1 MSDTPVTEHEVD
13 VYRFKVPAGASFSL
27 SSIEPAD
34 NGGIADKRSAR
45 KQFRKVRDEIVAM
58 QEKLYAEGTRS
69 VLFILQ
75 AMDTAGKDSTI
86 RSVTSGINPQG
97 CRVYSFKVP
106 SANELA
112 HDFLWRVH
120 AQVPRKGHIGIF
132 NRSHYEDVLVVR
144 VKKLAPSSVI
154 EKRYDHINEFE
165 RLLHDHGTRVVK
177 VMLHISKEYQLGR
190 LRRRLIRPDKQ
201 WKFNPGDLKER
212 ARWDD
217 YMDAYEIMLNRCSTD
232 YAPWYVVPAEKRWFR
247 NLVIG
252 SLLLHTLR
260 QMDPQIPDLDYNPA
274 DYPPDSLV

>member
-13 VYRFKVPAGASFSL
+13 VDRFKVPAGASFSL

-45 KQFRKVRDEIVAM
+45 KQFRKVRDEIVVM
-58 QEKLYAEGTRS
+58 QEKLYAEGTRA
-69 VLFILQ
+69 VLLILQ

-217 YMDAYEIMLNRCSTD
+217 YMDAYEIMLNRCSTE
-232 YAPWYVVPAEKRWFR
+232 YAPWYVVPAEKQWFR

-252 SLLLHTLR
+252 SLLLRTLR

>member
-45 KQFRKVRDEIVAM
+45 KQFRKVRDEIVVM
-58 QEKLYAEGTRS
+58 QEKLYAEGTRA
-69 VLFILQ
+69 VLLILQ

-217 YMDAYEIMLNRCSTD
+217 YMDAYEIMLNRCSTE

-252 SLLLHTLR
+252 SLLLRTLR

>member
-13 VYRFKVPAGASFSL
+13 VDRFKVPAGASFSL

-45 KQFRKVRDEIVAM
+45 KQFRKVRDEIVVM
-58 QEKLYAEGTRS
+58 QEKLYAEGTRA
-69 VLFILQ
+69 VLLILQ

-252 SLLLHTLR
+252 SLLLRTLR

>member
-45 KQFRKVRDEIVAM
+45 KQFRKVRDEIVVM
-58 QEKLYAEGTRS
+58 QEKLYAEGTRA
-69 VLFILQ
+69 VLLILQ

>member
-217 YMDAYEIMLNRCSTD
+217 YMDAYEIMLNRCSTE

-252 SLLLHTLR
+252 SLLLRTLR

>member
-45 KQFRKVRDEIVAM
+45 KQFRKVRDEIVVM
-58 QEKLYAEGTRS
+58 QEKLYAEGTRA
-69 VLFILQ
+69 VLLILQ

-217 YMDAYEIMLNRCSTD
+217 YMDAYEIMLNRCSTE

>member
-45 KQFRKVRDEIVAM
+45 KQFRKVRDEIVVM
-58 QEKLYAEGTRS
+58 QEKLYAEGTRA
-69 VLFILQ
+69 VLLILQ

-217 YMDAYEIMLNRCSTD
+217 YMDAYEIMLNRCSTE
-232 YAPWYVVPAEKRWFR
+232 YAPWYVVPAEKQWFR

-252 SLLLHTLR
+252 SLLLRTLR

>member
-13 VYRFKVPAGASFSL
+13 VDRFKVPAGASFSL

-45 KQFRKVRDEIVAM
+45 KQFRKVRDEIVVM
-58 QEKLYAEGTRS
+58 QEKLYAEGTRA
-69 VLFILQ
+69 VLLILQ

>member
-45 KQFRKVRDEIVAM
+45 KQFRKVRDEIVVM
-58 QEKLYAEGTRS
+58 QEKLYAEGTRA
-69 VLFILQ
+69 VLLILQ

-217 YMDAYEIMLNRCSTD
+217 YMNAYEIMLNRCSTD

>member
-13 VYRFKVPAGASFSL
+13 VDRFKVPAGASFSL

-45 KQFRKVRDEIVAM
+45 KQFRKVRDEIVVM
-58 QEKLYAEGTRS
+58 QEKLYAEGTRA
-69 VLFILQ
+69 VLLILQ

-217 YMDAYEIMLNRCSTD
+217 YMDAYEIMLNRCSTE

>member
-1 MSDTPVTEHEVD
+1 MTDTTPTTHEIELD
-13 VYRFKVPAGASFSL
+13 RYRVPAGRSFSL
-27 SSIEPAD
+27 SSID
-34 NGGIADKRSAR
+34 STDDGGISDKRSVR
-45 KQFRKVRDEIVAM
+45 KQFRKVRDQIVAM
-58 QEKLYAEGTRS
+58 QERLYAEGKQS
-69 VLFILQ
+69 LLLILQ

-86 RSVTSGINPQG
+86 RSITAGINPQG

-112 HDFLWRVH
+112 RDFLWRVH
-120 AQVPRKGHIGIF
+120 AQVPPKGHLGIF

-144 VKKLAPSSVI
+144 VKNLAPPTVI

-165 RLLHDHGTRVVK
+165 RMLHDHGTRVVK

-212 ARWDD
+212 ARWDE
-217 YMDAYEIMLNRCSTD
+217 YMEAYEIMLSRCSTLH
-232 YAPWYVVPAEKRWFR
+232 APWYVVPAEKRRYR

-252 SLLLHTLR
+252 SLLLRTL
-260 QMDPQIPDLDYNPA
+260 QEMDPQMPELDYEPK
-274 DYPPDSLV
+274 DYPPASLA

>member
-45 KQFRKVRDEIVAM
+45 KQFRKVRDEIVVM
-58 QEKLYAEGTRS
+58 QEKLYAEGTRA
-69 VLFILQ
+69 VLLILQ

-252 SLLLHTLR
+252 SLLLRTLR